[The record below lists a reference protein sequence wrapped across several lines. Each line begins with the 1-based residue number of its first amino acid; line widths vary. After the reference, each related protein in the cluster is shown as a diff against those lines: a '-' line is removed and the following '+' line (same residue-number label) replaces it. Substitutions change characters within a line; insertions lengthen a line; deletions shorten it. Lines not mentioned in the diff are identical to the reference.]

1 MTDFVPHSL
10 TRSFPRTTRLLLL
23 SAVSVLGSC
32 ATLQRTGQPA
42 PTSVPVT
49 PAAAA
54 TVPAVSEPTVT
65 EAIEPRSDN
74 GISRQGRVIQL
85 GSFVENV
92 PQGQTPANDVVELN
106 YEQEDLR
113 VVIEQLGDALGINT
127 VIDPTIDY
135 KVSLRTS
142 ANNPLRYNDI
152 WPLLRMLARNA
163 GVAVDQA
170 GNVWQ
175 FRRSTSNIPTE
186 IVLPGSVANATSS
199 DVLQVT
205 PLTYI
210 SVEALEPILA
220 PLLQPT
226 GTIIRMGAANLIG
239 ITGSPEQLERVNAL
253 VAVLDDDPFQNQ
265 GIQLYQ
271 LQNSPA
277 KQVAEELT
285 NVLKLIEGEQSSY
298 QVLGLDRINS
308 VLVISPA
315 NRGFDE
321 VNRWINILDAESQEQ
336 VEQLFVYKVK
346 NLDAPALAETLTNVY
361 DPDDKDDADRAAREA
376 ADGTLQQSVIQRPDG
391 TSVVVGGPTGANV
404 ATATLNDQNGAS
416 ANISVN
422 IVSDENTNSL
432 LVRATPREYRQLLT
446 TINSL
451 DSVPLQVVINAVIGQ
466 VTLSDVNQFGID
478 WTRVS
483 SNIASGPARLTG
495 RFLPGSVIDPAAAVP
510 QGSGLVL
517 TKTFM
522 DGATVIDAT
531 LKAIAQDNEVRLLS
545 RPTLLAA
552 NNQEGEIVVGQAVP
566 INNGSTATGNGI
578 VTQNI
583 SYRDVG
589 VVLKITPRINE
600 DGYIN
605 LEIEQS
611 LSSVEAN
618 TEGVSGNPTF
628 VNQEITTT
636 VVVADQETI
645 TLGGLIQ
652 QENSDTQ
659 TGVPLLQKIPVLGR
673 AFSYNDLKNTRREL
687 FVILRPQIVYGDARD
702 SAVMQEMR
710 ARFSE
715 VTKLLEEAGL

>member
-1 MTDFVPHSL
+1 
-10 TRSFPRTTRLLLL
+10 
-23 SAVSVLGSC
+23 
-32 ATLQRTGQPA
+32 
-42 PTSVPVT
+42 
-49 PAAAA
+49 
-54 TVPAVSEPTVT
+54 
-65 EAIEPRSDN
+65 
-74 GISRQGRVIQL
+74 
-85 GSFVENV
+85 
-92 PQGQTPANDVVELN
+92 
-106 YEQEDLR
+106 
-113 VVIEQLGDALGINT
+113 
-127 VIDPTIDY
+127 
-135 KVSLRTS
+135 
-142 ANNPLRYNDI
+142 
-152 WPLLRMLARNA
+152 
-163 GVAVDQA
+163 
-170 GNVWQ
+170 
-175 FRRSTSNIPTE
+175 
-186 IVLPGSVANATSS
+186 
-199 DVLQVT
+199 
-205 PLTYI
+205 
-210 SVEALEPILA
+210 
-220 PLLQPT
+220 
-226 GTIIRMGAANLIG
+226 
-239 ITGSPEQLERVNAL
+239 
-253 VAVLDDDPFQNQ
+253 
-265 GIQLYQ
+265 
-271 LQNSPA
+271 
-277 KQVAEELT
+277 
-285 NVLKLIEGEQSSY
+285 
-298 QVLGLDRINS
+298 
-308 VLVISPA
+308 
-315 NRGFDE
+315 
-321 VNRWINILDAESQEQ
+321 
-336 VEQLFVYKVK
+336 
-346 NLDAPALAETLTNVY
+346 
-361 DPDDKDDADRAAREA
+361 
-376 ADGTLQQSVIQRPDG
+376 
-391 TSVVVGGPTGANV
+391 
-404 ATATLNDQNGAS
+404 
-416 ANISVN
+416 
-422 IVSDENTNSL
+422 
-432 LVRATPREYRQLLT
+432 
-446 TINSL
+446 
-451 DSVPLQVVINAVIGQ
+451 VINAVIGQ